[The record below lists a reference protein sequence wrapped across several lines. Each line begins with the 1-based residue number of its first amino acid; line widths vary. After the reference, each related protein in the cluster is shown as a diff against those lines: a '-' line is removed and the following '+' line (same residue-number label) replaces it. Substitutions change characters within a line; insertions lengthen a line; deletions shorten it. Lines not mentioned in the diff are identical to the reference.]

1 MVEIVAVGGGHAETR
16 PAAAASVPAE
26 RKRSLS
32 RSTRLTLASYLIA
45 AIAVTWRLWLDPA
58 SRAVPGNPFD
68 ADLFAW
74 YMRYAADAVAHGHL
88 PALVTSALNAP
99 NGVNLMWNSSMLL
112 PAVLVAPV
120 TLLFG
125 PQVSLTL
132 LTTIGFAGSAAA
144 MFGVLR
150 RWRVSPS
157 AAALAGG
164 VYGFSPALLQSAI
177 GHYDLQLAIL
187 PPLIIDAMLRLAAG
201 PLASASQPASE
212 PAAVTEPATNSQA
225 NLAWPS
231 RLPPHVRTGLTLG
244 ALLAAQLFISEELAL
259 TTVLTGLLL
268 VACLAT
274 GYPRQAVRRARSAVV
289 GLASAMVAT
298 LALAGWG
305 LWVQFFGPLTQSGT
319 PFTHDFYV
327 NDLSNFVTPSGYL
340 LFHTQVSAAAAA
352 LYRGQAPEYLAYLGW
367 PLIIVVTLTAA
378 VFWLR
383 PFVRALGGTAAI
395 LVLLSLG
402 GYPLVAGASHTSW
415 LLPWHWLETLPLAG
429 SVLPDRLSILIDGLV
444 AALLAVLLD
453 LVRTKLRAKEPS
465 VSVLAGVWAVLVCL
479 PLVPLPL
486 PAAPVTPL
494 PSGWATVLTELRLA
508 PDARV
513 LVVPV
518 PDAHLT
524 AAMRWEA
531 DTSQQYALVG
541 GYFIGPAWNGTAYV
555 DGNGSAATSKFLN
568 QLWAAGLRP
577 GSALQVM
584 TAGIVFGAPVQ
595 PAASQVSGDLAAWH
609 LSAVVAVTSRGSAL
623 ASYLTS
629 LFGLPAASA
638 GGTIAWR
645 VRSPRTGP

>member
-1 MVEIVAVGGGHAETR
+1 MWWNLWPSGEGHAKTH
-16 PAAAASVPAE
+16 PAPAPPIPAE
-26 RKRSLS
+26 PKRSLT
-32 RSTRLTLASYLIA
+32 RSTWLTLASYLIA

-58 SRAVPGNPFD
+58 SRAVTGNPND

-88 PALVTSALNAP
+88 PALITSSLNVP
-99 NGVNLMWNSSMLL
+99 DGINLMWNSSMLL

-150 RWRVSPS
+150 RWQVSPS

-164 VYGFSPALLQSAI
+164 VYGFSPALLHSAI

-187 PPLIIDAMLRLAAG
+187 PPLIVDAMLRLAAG
-201 PLASASQPASE
+201 PAT
-212 PAAVTEPATNSQA
+212 VTEPGS
-225 NLAWPS
+225 AWPS

-244 ALLAAQLFISEELAL
+244 ALIAAQLFISEELAL

-274 GYPRQAVRRARSAVV
+274 GYPRQVVRRAGSAVV
-289 GLASAMVAT
+289 GLATAACTT
-298 LALAGWG
+298 LVLAGWG

-319 PFTHDFYV
+319 PFTRDFYV
-327 NDLSNFVTPSGYL
+327 NDLSGFVTPSGYL
-340 LFHTQVSAAAAA
+340 LFHTQASAATAA

-367 PLIIVVTLTAA
+367 PLIIVVTLAAA

-383 PFVRALGGTAAI
+383 PVVRALGGTVAI

-402 GYPLVAGASHTSW
+402 GYPLVAGVSHTSS
-415 LLPWHWLETLPLAG
+415 LLPWHWLENLPLAG

-453 LVRTKLRAKEPS
+453 LARTRLRANEPN
-465 VSVLAGVWAVLVCL
+465 VSVLAGIWAVLVCL
-479 PLVPLPL
+479 PLLPLPL
-486 PAAPVTPL
+486 PATTVTPL
-494 PSGWATVLTELRLA
+494 PSGWATALTKLHLA

-518 PDAHLT
+518 PDVHLT

-531 DTSQQYALVG
+531 DSGQQFALVG
-541 GYFIGPAWNGTAYV
+541 GYFIGPAWNGVAYV
-555 DGNGSAATSKFLN
+555 DGNGTAATSKFVN

-577 GSALQVM
+577 GSALQVL
-584 TAGIVFGAPVQ
+584 TAGIIFGPPAA
-595 PAASQVSGDLAAWH
+595 PAASQVAGDLAAWH

-623 ASYLTS
+623 ATYLTS
-629 LFGLPAASA
+629 LFGQPAASA
-638 GGTIAWR
+638 GSTIAWR
-645 VRSPRTGP
+645 LR